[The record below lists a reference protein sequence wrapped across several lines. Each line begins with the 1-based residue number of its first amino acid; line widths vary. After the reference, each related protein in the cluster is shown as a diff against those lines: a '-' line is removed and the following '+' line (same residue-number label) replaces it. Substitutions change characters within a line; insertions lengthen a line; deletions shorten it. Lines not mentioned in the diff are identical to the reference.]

1 MKRVRKFT
9 PVSMYDAQGLES
21 WLEDRGFQIAAVS
34 RGGKAA
40 IVKYT
45 GNGDLADHL
54 DEIMAMVQ

>member
-1 MKRVRKFT
+1 
-9 PVSMYDAQGLES
+9 MYDAQGLES
-21 WLEDRGFQIAAVS
+21 WLDDRGFQIAAVS